1 MKRLLTTII
10 TALAI
15 LTAIAAPQQREEKRL
30 VSEGVPFFV
39 PHWYVSAHVGAQYN
53 VGEAKLKDLISP
65 ALQLSLGYQYNPL
78 FATRLSISGWE
89 ARNQYAYPQVKY
101 TWNYVQP
108 AFDALLNVTNL
119 IGGWQETRQ
128 WSAYA
133 FAGLGVA
140 LSFNNDD
147 AEEASQTRYGV
158 LFEKLW
164 TGSRWNPVVRAGI
177 GADYRVSENIAIG
190 AEINANMLPDHFNS
204 KLGRKDNRDWAINA
218 MLGLKFFIGKT
229 HGRTE
234 PVYETVVPTPPP
246 APIVVRDTI
255 IKKVV
260 VRDTVVQKIK
270 DVPIDQISFNVN
282 IYFTINRSNI
292 RQTEVPKLRRLLK
305 YLNEHPNAFIRLSGY
320 ADKETGTAAINMR
333 LSRERCQAVS
343 EWLQNEFI
351 SEDRIRRFAKGDK
364 VQPFEIPE
372 DNRVCV
378 CYVYDPDN
386 PVPQKFEY

>member
-1 MKRLLTTII
+1 
-10 TALAI
+10 
-15 LTAIAAPQQREEKRL
+15 
-30 VSEGVPFFV
+30 
-39 PHWYVSAHVGAQYN
+39 
-53 VGEAKLKDLISP
+53 
-65 ALQLSLGYQYNPL
+65 
-78 FATRLSISGWE
+78 
-89 ARNQYAYPQVKY
+89 
-101 TWNYVQP
+101 
-108 AFDALLNVTNL
+108 
-119 IGGWQETRQ
+119 
-128 WSAYA
+128 
-133 FAGLGVA
+133 
-140 LSFNNDD
+140 
-147 AEEASQTRYGV
+147 
-158 LFEKLW
+158 
-164 TGSRWNPVVRAGI
+164 
-177 GADYRVSENIAIG
+177 
-190 AEINANMLPDHFNS
+190 
-204 KLGRKDNRDWAINA
+204 
-218 MLGLKFFIGKT
+218 
-229 HGRTE
+229 
-234 PVYETVVPTPPP
+234 
-246 APIVVRDTI
+246 
-255 IKKVV
+255 VV

-364 VQPFEIPE
+364 AQPFEIPE